1 MSSVLWYT
9 GPILKNSSA
18 EEKHSIEPGREKRGR
33 IGEGKKGY
41 NLQCS
46 AKLKPDILPQS
57 IDEKLFAHV
66 L

>member
-9 GPILKNSSA
+9 GHILKTSSA